1 MYIGIPLDCMKLDR
15 PHQGTSGWPPD
26 ERGACARI
34 HVYMRS
40 VCVDLLDA
48 AWVWLC
54 VCVGLLCRLHGLVV
68 MAFGLVS
75 FGAHCF
81 LQLSSAGLI
90 VVLLHGCCWAY
101 SAFSV

>member
-48 AWVWLC
+48 AWGLA
-54 VCVGLLCRLHGLVV
+54 VCRIS
-68 MAFGLVS
+68 VS
-75 FGAHCF
+75 FTWVYRDGVWFGFVRFA
-81 LQLSSAGLI
+81 QLLA
-90 VVLLHGCCWAY
+90 VVLCWVVLVPGCCCAG
-101 SAFSV
+101 SALFVSHA